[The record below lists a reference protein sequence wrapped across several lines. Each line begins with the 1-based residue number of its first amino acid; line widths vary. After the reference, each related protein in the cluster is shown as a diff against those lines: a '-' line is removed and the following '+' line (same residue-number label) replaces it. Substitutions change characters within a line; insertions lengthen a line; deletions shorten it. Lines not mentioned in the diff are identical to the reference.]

1 MGDDMGNGTHWATLP
16 GPNGPVGVVV
26 SATGLVRLSLD
37 VPGDVEAPDDDD
49 PVLAEVTRQ
58 LAAYLA
64 GELRVF
70 SLPLDWSLSDGFQRK
85 VLRTLY
91 ETVGY
96 GETVSYGELAARAG
110 RPGAARV
117 VGAIMGSN
125 PIPIVVPCHRVVDS
139 GGGLGGFSGSRRGPS
154 METKRRL
161 LTLEGRL
168 APTLFD

>member
-1 MGDDMGNGTHWATLP
+1 MLP
-16 GPNGPVGVVV
+16 GPNGPVGVVLSEV
-26 SATGLVRLSLD
+26 GLLRLSLLD
-37 VPGDVEAPDDDD
+37 REERSADRPPPASDAGDPRMAAVAK
-49 PVLAEVTRQ
+49 Q

-64 GELRVF
+64 GDLREF
-70 SLPLDWSLSDGFQRK
+70 SLSLDWSLSGGFQQK
-85 VLRTLY
+85 VLKTLY

-125 PIPIVVPCHRVVDS
+125 PIPIIVPCHRVVDS

-161 LTLEGRL
+161 LTLEESI
-168 APTLFD
+168 APTLFDWTFD